1 MAAANSHEDRFNC
14 ELKHCKSM
22 KKKWNCTGES
32 YCARNRILRIMKL
45 SLFFVMV
52 LTFQLSAVT
61 SWSQNEKLTLK
72 MENASIIE
80 VLNSIENQTGLNFF
94 YQNEQLSG
102 VAPVNVDANDETVKE
117 VLTAILS
124 KSNLD
129 FRIIDRHVVIFPSD
143 KGKEEAL
150 VIQQDE
156 LTIRGKVTDS
166 DGEPV
171 PGVTVQIKG
180 TQTGTITDMNGD
192 YFIKVPDNAV
202 ALVFSFVGMKTKQV
216 MLDGNTVVDVT
227 MQESIVGL
235 DEVVVVGYGTQQKKD
250 LTGSVASVSDEEIA
264 SLAVPSVSD
273 ALQGKAA
280 GVQVITTG
288 APGSDATIRI
298 RGIGTINENDPLLVI
313 DGVPT
318 MSGLNLINKDDI
330 ESIEILKDASAT
342 AIYGSRGANG
352 VVMITTKRGKS
363 GQSNIDVKYTYSAQE
378 ATNMLDMLDASQFAA
393 LHNEM
398 MANAGREQNPD
409 FSDPSSLGVGTDWQ
423 DELFHIAPM
432 HNVSVSYSGGNET
445 ASYYVSGNF
454 LDQKGIVMNTGFKR
468 YNLQFNSDSKVFENV
483 RFGNSLT
490 LTHDNKYS
498 GDYNIGSTLRAL
510 PTQPVYNED
519 GSYAG
524 PVGRPEW
531 VGDIRNPIGT
541 ASIIDNR
548 TKGYNVI
555 GSVFAEIEIFDG
567 LKFKSTGGLEAN
579 FWYDRTWSPA
589 YDWDPTPEEDSYLY
603 QSSNRNVTWLWDNI
617 LTYKETFNRVHDLT
631 VMLGTSAQENRF
643 DFMNGAIKEFASSK
657 TQQLDSGN
665 DEQEVGGNASEW
677 SLMSYMGR
685 INYDFSDKY
694 LVTATVR
701 RDGSSRF
708 GSGNKWGIFPSG
720 SVAWRVSEENFFN
733 NVHFVDDLKLRAGI
747 GYTGNQE
754 IGNYAFASNLS
765 VIKYNFNNSLVPAVV
780 PVVMPNPNVQWES
793 QQQINVGFDAT
804 ILDQRMNITVDAYQ
818 KNTSDMLVPMS
829 VPISTGYSD
838 VVVPSI
844 NAGEMENK
852 GIELTVRSRNIEG
865 DFTWDTDF
873 NISYNEN
880 KVTSLNDSVPMAS
893 GYLGFDFQPARI
905 AEGHAVREFYGYVT
919 DGIFQNQ
926 QEVEDH
932 AVQIPGNDPYNRTS
946 AGDIR
951 FKDLNSDGV
960 IDDGDRTYLGN
971 PSPDLIFSMNNKF
984 SWHGFDFSIFI
995 QGVQGNEILNANR
1008 IWSEGMAVAVNQTS
1022 ATLNRWQQEGDM
1034 TDIPRAV
1041 FNDPNKNTRASDRW
1055 IEDGSYLR
1063 VKNIVFGYNLPNRWI
1078 ERFGMQRARVY
1089 FSGSNIYT
1097 FTNYEGVDPE
1107 VGADGIDNGLYPVT
1121 RTLSFGVNVTF

>member
-1 MAAANSHEDRFNC
+1 M
-14 ELKHCKSM
+14 
-22 KKKWNCTGES
+22 WNCTGMKHLW
-32 YCARNRILRIMKL
+32 AGNRILRIMKL
-45 SLFFVMV
+45 SLFFVTV

-61 SWSQNEKLTLK
+61 TWSQNEKLTLK
-72 MENASIIE
+72 MENSTITD
-80 VLNSIENQTGLNFF
+80 VLHSIEAQTGLSFF
-94 YQNEQLSG
+94 YQNEQLKS
-102 VAPVNVDANDETVKE
+102 VSPVNVDANGETVTE
-117 VLTAILS
+117 VLTDILS
-124 KSNLD
+124 NTNLD
-129 FRIIDRHVVIFPSD
+129 FRIVDKHVVIFPD
-143 KGKEEAL
+143 EKKAANAPL
-150 VIQQDE
+150 AQQDE
-156 LTIRGKVTDS
+156 LPVRGKVTDS
-166 DGEPV
+166 QGEPI

-180 TQTGTITDMNGD
+180 TQTGTITDMDGN
-192 YFIKVPDNAV
+192 YSIQVPDDAT
-202 ALVFSFVGMKTKQV
+202 ALIFSFVGMKTRQV
-216 MLDGNTVVDVT
+216 MLTGETNVDIT
-227 MQESIVGL
+227 LQESVFGL

-250 LTGSVASVSDEEIA
+250 LTGSVASVSDDDIA

-280 GVQVITTG
+280 GVQVISTG

-298 RGIGTINENDPLLVI
+298 RGLGTINDNDPLIVI
-313 DGVPT
+313 DGIPT
-318 MSGLNLINKDDI
+318 KSGLNLLNKDNI
-330 ESIEILKDASAT
+330 ESVQILKDASAT

-352 VVMITTKRGKS
+352 VVIISTKRGQS
-363 GQSNIDVKYTYSAQE
+363 DQSNINVRYSYSTQE
-378 ATNMLDMLDASQFAA
+378 ATNKLDMLNATQFAA
-393 LHNEM
+393 MHNDM
-398 MANAGREQNPD
+398 MANAGREKNPD
-409 FSDPSSLGVGTDWQ
+409 FADPSSLGVGTDWQ
-423 DELFHIAPM
+423 NELFGVAPM
-432 HNVSVSYSGGNET
+432 HNVSVSYSGGNEKT
-445 ASYYVSGNF
+445 SYYISGNF
-454 LDQKGIVMNTGFKR
+454 LDQEGIVMNTGFKR
-468 YNLQFNSDSKVFENV
+468 YNLQFNSDSKVFDNV
-483 RFGNSLT
+483 KFGNSLT
-490 LTHDNKYS
+490 LTHDSKYS
-498 GDYNIGSTLRAL
+498 GAYDIGSTLRAL
-510 PTQPVYNED
+510 PTQPVFNED

-531 VGDIRNPIGT
+531 VGDIRNPVGS
-541 ASIIDNR
+541 ASVIDNS

-555 GSVFAEIEIFDG
+555 GSVFTEIEIIEG
-567 LKFKSTGGLEAN
+567 LKFKSTAGLEAN

-589 YDWDPTPEEDSYLY
+589 YDWQPTPEPESYLY
-603 QSSNRNVTWLWDNI
+603 QSSNKSLTWLWDNI
-617 LTYKETFNRVHDLT
+617 MTFKRSFDVHDLT

-643 DFMNGAIKEFASSK
+643 DFMNGSIKEFASDK
-657 TQQLDSGN
+657 TQQLDRGN

-708 GSGNKWGIFPSG
+708 GSGNKWGVFPSG
-720 SVAWRVSEENFFN
+720 SVAWRISEENFFDN
-733 NVHFVDDLKLRAGI
+733 IDFVDDLKLRAGI

-765 VIKYNFNNSLVPAVV
+765 VIKYNFNNNVTPAVV
-780 PVVMPNPNVQWES
+780 PIVMPNPNVQWES
-793 QQQINVGFDAT
+793 QEQINLGFDAT
-804 ILDQRMNITVDAYQ
+804 ILDQRMNVTIDAYQ

-838 VVVPSI
+838 IAVPSI
-844 NAGEMENK
+844 NAGKMESR
-852 GIELTVRSRNIEG
+852 GIELAVSSRNIEG

-880 KVTSLNDSVPMAS
+880 EVASLNDSVPMAT
-893 GYLGFDFQPARI
+893 GNLGFDFQPSRI
-905 AEGHAVREFYGYVT
+905 AEGHAINEFYGYVS

-932 AVQIPGNDPYNRTS
+932 AVQVPGNDPYNRTS

-960 IDDGDRTYLGN
+960 INDADRTYLGN

-984 SWHGFDFSIFI
+984 SWRGFDLSIFL

-1008 IWSEGMAVAVNQTS
+1008 IWSEGMAVAVNQTT
-1022 ATLNRWQQEGDM
+1022 ATLDRWQQEGDM
-1034 TDIPRAV
+1034 NVMPRAV

-1063 VKNIVFGYNLPNRWI
+1063 IKNIVFGYNLPNRWI
-1078 ERFGMQRARVY
+1078 ERFGMQQARVY

-1107 VGADGIDNGLYPVT
+1107 VGISGIENGVYPVT
-1121 RTLSFGVNVTF
+1121 RTMSFGVNITF